1 MFELH
6 VVRLPGLVALARLFF
21 VSQGGEF
28 KVTINSL
35 IDVDVFWYKGI
46 ALELLSK
53 YIIKNLLQQKSD
65 TTVNRRVMARF
76 MIDGC
81 WGLGVNE

>member
-1 MFELH
+1 MG
-6 VVRLPGLVALARLFF
+6 V
-21 VSQGGEF
+21 

-35 IDVDVFWYKGI
+35 IDVDVFCYKSI

-53 YIIKNLLQQKSD
+53 YIIKNLLEQKSY
-65 TTVNRRVMARF
+65 TTVNQRVMARF
-76 MIDGC
+76 MFDGC